1 MFTSMRFSAL
11 VAVTI
16 FAACARAQSVDPFNP
31 VPGANPIA
39 VAVQADG
46 KILLGGDFS
55 DIGGTVR
62 GGVAR
67 LNVDGSIDTSFV
79 DPNVDSEVRAIAV
92 QPDGRILIGGAFD
105 QAGGQ
110 PRHDL
115 ARLNADG
122 SLDTGFSDPD
132 LHNGAASG
140 TVWSIALQPDGKILI
155 AGDFTEIGATAQSYL
170 ARLSAAGARDTGF
183 ADPQLCCLPA
193 RSVALQAD
201 GKILVAGSF
210 SQAGGS
216 THFYLARYSTSGSLD
231 TAFPADEPPGPIGS
245 GIAVGG
251 DGSIYVDGGYLTS
264 NQMNSRL
271 VSELSTSGAL
281 VSSYDDLSNDGSADT
296 FVLQPDGKLLIGGT
310 FETVASQSRHA
321 LMRLNA
327 DGTLDT
333 DFRDLAFSLDATHPN
348 GTIYGLAAQADGRI
362 LAVGNFT
369 LVDGQ
374 PRQLAAR
381 VATGDFV
388 TSALVV
394 QGSGSAL
401 TATWYRLGDGP
412 ELAQPPVLEHSTDG
426 VNFTAFGPMVR
437 VANGWQV
444 TAPYNVHGALF
455 YLQAIGT
462 TASGAEDGSVG
473 RVASG
478 TYTND
483 TIFHGD
489 FE

>member
-1 MFTSMRFSAL
+1 
-11 VAVTI
+11 
-16 FAACARAQSVDPFNP
+16 
-31 VPGANPIA
+31 
-39 VAVQADG
+39 
-46 KILLGGDFS
+46 
-55 DIGGTVR
+55 
-62 GGVAR
+62 
-67 LNVDGSIDTSFV
+67 
-79 DPNVDSEVRAIAV
+79 
-92 QPDGRILIGGAFD
+92 DGRILIGGAFD

-122 SLDTGFSDPD
+122 SLDTSFFDPD

-140 TVWSIALQPDGKILI
+140 TVWSIALQPDGKVVI

-210 SQAGGS
+210 SHAGGA

-245 GIAVGG
+245 GIAVGA
-251 DGSIYVDGGYLTS
+251 DGSIYVDGGYLTTD
-264 NQMNSRL
+264 NMNTRL
-271 VSELSTSGAL
+271 VSKLSANGAL
-281 VSSYDDLSNDGSADT
+281 VSAYDDLSNDNEANT
-296 FVLQPDGKLLIGGT
+296 FVLQPDGKMLVGGD
-310 FETVASQSRHA
+310 FQSIAGQPRHA
-321 LMRLNA
+321 LVRLNA

-333 DFRDLAFSLDATHPN
+333 GFRDLAFSLDATHPN
-348 GTIYGLAAQADGRI
+348 GTIYGLAAQDDGNV

-381 VATGDFV
+381 VATSDFV
-388 TSALVV
+388 TSTLVV
-394 QGSGSAL
+394 QGSGSNL
-401 TATWYRLGDGP
+401 TATWYRLGDGS
-412 ELAQPPVLEHSTDG
+412 ELAQPPVLGHSTDG
-426 VNFTAFGPMVR
+426 VNFTAFGPMAR

-455 YLQAIGT
+455 YLRAIGT
-462 TASGAEDGSVG
+462 TRGGAENGSVG
-473 RVASG
+473 QVASEL
-478 TYTND
+478 YAND